1 MGSDT
6 KADQIALEIEAAIA
20 SGDIPADTVLRQ
32 GRLAEQFEV
41 SRTPIREALRLLAA
55 EGLVSFSPNR
65 GVRVRKIGIDEL
77 TDAFRI
83 RAELEGL
90 AVELATPRLTEKDHS
105 LLLDAE
111 HRYADLTHRLL
122 DGDGTV
128 DRATLAV
135 EWLRANDEFHA
146 TIVRASGSPMLERLV
161 DGVRRQFSG
170 QALWNARGAALRRI
184 VDPGLTEHRLI
195 REAMLA
201 GAPEAARSIM
211 QRHVV
216 GAGEIVKTLLRDVD
230 VEAIWDPRSAD
241 D

>member
-1 MGSDT
+1 MGSHT
-6 KADQIALEIEAAIA
+6 KADQIAVEIEVAIA
-20 SGDIPADTVLRQ
+20 SGDIPAGTVLRQ
-32 GRLAEQFEV
+32 GRLAERFAV

-65 GVRVRKIGIDEL
+65 GVRVREIGVDEL

-90 AVELATPRLTEKDHS
+90 AVELATPRMTDDDHS
-105 LLLDAE
+105 QLLRAE
-111 HRYADLTHRLL
+111 RRYAELTHRLIE
-122 DGDGTV
+122 GDTTD

-146 TIVRASGSPMLERLV
+146 TIVLAAGSPMLDRLV
-161 DGVRRQFSG
+161 HGVRRQFSG
-170 QALWNARGAALRRI
+170 QALWNAGDAALQRI

-216 GAGEIVKTLLRDVD
+216 GAGEIVTALLRDVEID
-230 VEAIWDPRSAD
+230 RSSGSQKRE
-241 D
+241 